1 MIDLKDIRS
10 VTDFQRN
17 AKEYVGRLKRK
28 KQPMVLTVNGRA
40 EVIVQDAQSYQ
51 DMLDR
56 LAELEAVAAIRS
68 GFEDMR
74 HGRIRPA
81 RKALEELGTKLG
93 ISR

>member
-40 EVIVQDAQSYQ
+40 EVVVQDAQSYQ
-51 DMLDR
+51 EMLDR
-56 LAELEAVAAIRS
+56 LTELEAVAAIRF
-68 GFEDMR
+68 GLEDAR
-74 HGRIRPA
+74 QGRTRPA
-81 RKALEELGTKLG
+81 RKALAELGTRLG